1 MDRLIV
7 LAGDQNVG
15 KTTTLRNLARSL
27 LLHGNLASTFVTQ
40 ITSFFA
46 SKIANG
52 MFLDLWLIIPTEH
65 GNIYI
70 ATKGD
75 DKKHTT
81 ANVHFFMQNYQ
92 AFHKVLPL
100 AKIYTFDTKG
110 NAIELKNLSDF
121 VPAIC
126 ISGSRMTKTV
136 LQPLLDYAQ
145 TNSQM
150 GEGIIIN
157 MRDNI
162 PAPTRYTHYE
172 QTIQKLI

>member
-1 MDRLIV
+1 MDKLIV

-27 LLHGNLASTFVTQ
+27 LHFTNAPST
-40 ITSFFA
+40 ITTKINSFFL
-46 SKIANG
+46 SQIANG
-52 MFLDLWLIIPTEH
+52 KYLDLWLVIPTKD
-65 GNIYI
+65 GYIYI

-92 AFHKVLPL
+92 AFHKLLPG
-100 AKIYTFDTKG
+100 AKIYTFDNNG
-110 NAIELKNLSDF
+110 CAIELKNLSDF
-121 VPAIC
+121 VPLIC
-126 ISGSRMTKTV
+126 ISGSRLTKTV

-145 TNSQM
+145 TNSQL

-162 PAPTRYTHYE
+162 PVQTRYVHYE
-172 QTIQKLI
+172 QSIQKLI

>member
-1 MDRLIV
+1 MS
-7 LAGDQNVG
+7 Q
-15 KTTTLRNLARSL
+15 
-27 LLHGNLASTFVTQ
+27 
-40 ITSFFA
+40 
-46 SKIANG
+46 IANG
-52 MFLDLWLIIPTEH
+52 KYLDLWLVIPTKD
-65 GNIYI
+65 GYIYI

-75 DKKHTT
+75 DKQHTT

-110 NAIELKNLSDF
+110 NAIELKNLSDY
-121 VPAIC
+121 VPTIC
-126 ISGSRMTKTV
+126 ISASRMTKTV

-145 TNSQM
+145 TNSQL

-162 PAPTRYTHYE
+162 PVPTRYVHYE
-172 QTIQKLI
+172 QSIQKLI